1 MRFCVM
7 TFVGQERHEIVQR
20 LIDDFDHVVA
30 GKGPKVVVL
39 SSPPGWGKTRV
50 TQEFYRSIAAQ
61 QSMPAYWPAE
71 LVDQNGLLG
80 ESISMNSLLH
90 ARKLVYPR
98 EVNVPKGAS
107 MDWMWWGVLCHQR
120 GNGEYSEAMFESVSQ
135 LNAHA
140 AAIAAPTKG
149 QALDITMNLV
159 GVLGALGV
167 VASRS

>member
-1 MRFCVM
+1 
-7 TFVGQERHEIVQR
+7 
-20 LIDDFDHVVA
+20 
-30 GKGPKVVVL
+30 
-39 SSPPGWGKTRV
+39 
-50 TQEFYRSIAAQ
+50 
-61 QSMPAYWPAE
+61 
-71 LVDQNGLLG
+71 
-80 ESISMNSLLH
+80 MNSLLH

-120 GNGEYSEAMFESVSQ
+120 GNGEYSEAMFDNVAQ

-140 AAIAAPTKG
+140 GAIAAPTKG

-167 VASRS
+167 LALGAPIGAALAVTGAGTTRSHTIRVR